1 MPKASVLPAQGIG
14 DALLMLIASY
24 SLQEAGFEVTT
35 YQPLLSELEPWL
47 RNKNFFTLPSLE
59 ELESHLG
66 ADEIVILQNDNS
78 EKAKHLITLRSEG
91 KLPNLAVFYPTY
103 KAEKHGPLS
112 PQDVVFQEDL
122 CMVENIAKATSK
134 LLKLA
139 GVSRNNGLTPLPS
152 LSHRKYSNRIV
163 IHPTSSQTEKNW
175 PAKKFIALAA
185 KLKKQG
191 FAPVFA
197 VSVKEYA
204 EWSSFIQQRY
214 ELPTLASLSDLASLV
229 YESGYVIGNDSLIGH
244 LASNMQIP
252 SIIVANEE
260 KRMRLW
266 RPGWLKGEVI
276 TPSLFWQKWSFS
288 SKEKHWGS
296 LISVRKVLERFHK
309 LRRSF

>member
-1 MPKASVLPAQGIG
+1 MQKASVLPAQGIG

-35 YQPLLSELEPWL
+35 YQPLLSQLEPWL
-47 RNKNFFTLPSLE
+47 RNKNFFALPCLE
-59 ELESHLG
+59 QLESHLRP
-66 ADEIVILQNDNS
+66 DQIIILQNDNS
-78 EKAKHLITLRSEG
+78 EKAKYLIKLRLEG
-91 KLPNLAVFYPTY
+91 KLTNLAVFYPTY
-103 KAEKHGPLS
+103 RLDKHGPLS
-112 PQDVVFQEDL
+112 PQDVVFEEDL

-139 GVSRNNGLTPLPS
+139 GVSRNNGLTPPSS
-152 LSHRKYSNRIV
+152 LSHRKYSDRIV
-163 IHPTSSQTEKNW
+163 IHPTSSQAEKNW

-191 FAPVFA
+191 YIPVFA
-197 VSVKEYA
+197 VAPSELA
-204 EWSSFIQQRY
+204 EWSSLLQEKVQ
-214 ELPTLASLSDLASLV
+214 LPLLSTLSDLATLV

-252 SIIVANEE
+252 SIIVANDE

-276 TPSLFWQKWSFS
+276 TPSSFWLKWSFA
-288 SKEKHWGS
+288 SKDKHWGA
-296 LISVRKVLERFHK
+296 LISVRKVLDRFHK
-309 LRRSF
+309 VRRLF